1 MPLAGV
7 LRLANALDDLHDQ
20 RTTSVAV
27 ERRNGVLTIFA
38 PGLTSSVSP
47 FGERLAQSRYLLE
60 TCIKM
65 PIMIRPLPAR
75 RKSPTSPATQ
85 GS

>member
-20 RTTSVAV
+20 RIIAVTV

-38 PGLTSSVSP
+38 QGLTSSVSP
-47 FGERLAQSRYLLE
+47 FGEQLAQSRYLLE

-65 PIMIRPLPAR
+65 PIVVRPLPMR
-75 RKSPTSPATQ
+75 RKAATARPQ
-85 GS
+85 N